1 MKKNSFI
8 HWTFAF
14 RKLIKFQKKIAK
26 NQKNFRNCRNFQRL
40 LRKTSFIQLLIIKEI
55 FHQNS
60 HFFFDIRKFRFFLQ
74 QKIHH
79 QVWILAISPI
89 YNFPVFIDI
98 KNPQLYPKLCLFF
111 KQPTTHSILISQFS
125 HFFNKKTKKWLLA
138 NLCIEKKYFF
148 QRLRKTTPKSPE
160 YNFLKKIVKNFIIFK
175 FIEHFHCHGQSFH
188 FSVFKNIHHQ
198 KNAFQNNFKTFQQN
212 FLEYNGFLL
221 ISLKTKKNQSIFYKC
236 FDSFTQTFGLHIKFF
251 KLYSLCEGFNF
262 SGWFFLKNSTN
273 FSGLISP
280 QNFYHHKKE
289 IQKYLKNPTLKSQ
302 SIDQIIFELNRKIL
316 YWQKFYNC
324 SMKFSQTCS
333 LMNNFLFC
341 QIWLWIKKRHRNKS
355 SKWLYN
361 RYWKSST
368 SLSSTNHQWVFS
380 VNNQKIL
387 RIFSYRKVEV

>member
-1 MKKNSFI
+1 MTKNFN
-8 HWTFAF
+8 WTFVF
-14 RKLIKFQKKIAK
+14 NKLIKFQKKIAK

-60 HFFFDIRKFRFFLQ
+60 HFFFDLRKFRFFFQ
-74 QKIHH
+74 QKIHD
-79 QVWILAISPI
+79 QLWILAISPI
-89 YNFPVFIDI
+89 YNFPFFVEK
-98 KNPQLYPKLCLFF
+98 KNPQLYSKLCLFF
-111 KQPTTHSILISQFS
+111 KEPIARYILLIQFS
-125 HFFNKKTKKWLLA
+125 NFFNKKTKKWLLA

-160 YNFLKKIVKNFIIFK
+160 YNLLEKIIKNFLIFQ
-175 FIEHFHCHGQSFH
+175 FIYHFHFH
-188 FSVFKNIHHQ
+188 SQCFDFSVFKNIQ
-198 KNAFQNNFKTFQQN
+198 KNVLQNNFKILQQN
-212 FLEYNGFLL
+212 FLEYDGFLF
-221 ISLKTKKNQSIFYKC
+221 ISLKTKKNQSIFSKC
-236 FDSFTQTFGLHIKFF
+236 FDFFSQIFGLHIKFF

-262 SGWFFLKNSTN
+262 GGWFFIKKATN
-273 FSGLISP
+273 FSGLISL
-280 QNFYHHKKE
+280 QNISYHKKE

-341 QIWLWIKKRHRNKS
+341 QIWLWIKKRHQNKS

-368 SLSSTNHQWVFS
+368 MNRWVFS

-387 RIFSYRKVEV
+387 FSYRTLNFFD